1 MASCTSN
8 LERVGDGQTGKA
20 SRERVSLCDCNDD
33 REESDKSR
41 HHLSRNSQPPV
52 TNTPRM
58 SHIPAADDSA
68 TEAPVGREDG
78 VPHALAL
85 VEQAVSVRREPVLA
99 VVRSDGGDSSKT
111 LAEVVVDGRAID
123 RVQTLQLSRAVH
135 VQALQCE
142 ENNLALMLWS

>member
-1 MASCTSN
+1 
-8 LERVGDGQTGKA
+8 
-20 SRERVSLCDCNDD
+20 
-33 REESDKSR
+33 
-41 HHLSRNSQPPV
+41 
-52 TNTPRM
+52 M
-58 SHIPAADDSA
+58 SHSPAADDSA

-123 RVQTLQLSRAVH
+123 RVQTLQLARAVH

-142 ENNLALMLWS
+142 ENNLALTVVVVRVNGNMYCACTRTCMSMKKMDRGTKIAMKMGTL